1 MLVQRGH
8 CLPVS
13 LRLSIKFFTL
23 WTNQDG
29 VRFCINEYLLIN
41 LYCCTTS
48 TCPGNI
54 GKFNFIFTKDLFLLL
69 KTTTTKIAPALVN
82 LWQENYESTGRLYL
96 KNKIKQPKKAR
107 NLKASLKSKTV
118 LVLGTVLESLPEAA
132 GSCSSFHPVLQS
144 RTVSD
149 RSPLEGHYSCQ

>member
-1 MLVQRGH
+1 M
-8 CLPVS
+8 
-13 LRLSIKFFTL
+13 
-23 WTNQDG
+23 
-29 VRFCINEYLLIN
+29 
-41 LYCCTTS
+41 
-48 TCPGNI
+48 
-54 GKFNFIFTKDLFLLL
+54 LL
-69 KTTTTKIAPALVN
+69 KITTTKIAPALVN

-132 GSCSSFHPVLQS
+132 GSCSSFLLQS
-144 RTVSD
+144 GTVSD